1 MPMQGSAPHQPEIL
15 NMMTIFSRRL
25 ARRTLLAACAALA
38 TLTPMAARAEAD
50 ALDLAKYRGKVVY
63 VDFWASWCGPCKLS
77 FPFMAQLAVRYPASD
92 VAVVTVNLDR
102 QRPAAEAFLRQV
114 HGTLPVV
121 YDPKGD
127 LAKTWKVA
135 DMPTSLVF
143 DRKGTMRFRHQG
155 FFPGKAAEY
164 EGHITQLVREK

>member
-1 MPMQGSAPHQPEIL
+1 ML
-15 NMMTIFSRRL
+15 NPLSQRL
-25 ARRTLLAACAALA
+25 ARRTLLAACAALVA
-38 TLTPMAARAEAD
+38 MAPLAAGAETD
-50 ALDLAKYRGKVVY
+50 MLDISKYRGKVVY

-77 FPFMAQLAVRYPASD
+77 FPFMQKLAARYPAGD
-92 VAVVTVNLDR
+92 VVMITVNLDR
-102 QRPAAEAFLRQV
+102 QHSAAEAFLRQV

-121 YDPKGD
+121 YDPAGN

-164 EGHITQLVREK
+164 DAHIAQLVREK

>member
-1 MPMQGSAPHQPEIL
+1 
-15 NMMTIFSRRL
+15 MTLSSVQRRW
-25 ARRTLLAACAALA
+25 RRTLLSGMAAIAALLPAA
-38 TLTPMAARAEAD
+38 TRADTD

-77 FPFMAQLAVRYPASD
+77 FPFMQQLAARYPAGD

-114 HGTLPVV
+114 HASLPVV
-121 YDPKGD
+121 YDPAGN

-143 DRKGTMRFRHQG
+143 DRKGAMRFRHQG

-164 EGHITQLVREK
+164 EAHIAQLVREK

>member
-1 MPMQGSAPHQPEIL
+1 MSLPVP
-15 NMMTIFSRRL
+15 
-25 ARRTLLAACAALA
+25 ARRWRRPLLAVMAVLA
-38 TLTPMAARAEAD
+38 VLLPATTRAEAD
-50 ALDLAKYRGKVVY
+50 LLDLGKYRGKVVY

-77 FPFMAQLAVRYPASD
+77 FPFMQKLAARYPAGD
-92 VAVVTVNLDR
+92 VAVVTINLDR

-121 YDPKGD
+121 YDPAGK

-143 DRKGTMRFRHQG
+143 DRKGVMRFRHQG

-164 EGHITQLVREK
+164 DAHIAQLVREK

>member
-1 MPMQGSAPHQPEIL
+1 MNRPSTP
-15 NMMTIFSRRL
+15 RRW
-25 ARRTLLAACAALA
+25 RRPLLAGLAASFALVAALLPA
-38 TLTPMAARAEAD
+38 TTRAEAD
-50 ALDLAKYRGKVVY
+50 TLDLAKYRGKVVY

-77 FPFMAQLAVRYPASD
+77 FPFMQQLAARYPAGD
-92 VAVVTVNLDR
+92 VAVVTINLDR

-114 HGTLPVV
+114 HGALPVV
-121 YDPKGD
+121 YDPAGN

-143 DRKGTMRFRHQG
+143 DRKGAMRFRHQG

-164 EGHITQLVREK
+164 EAHVTQLVREK

>member
-1 MPMQGSAPHQPEIL
+1 M
-15 NMMTIFSRRL
+15 NTRFSMRPTRR
-25 ARRTLLAACAALA
+25 ALLGACAALLA
-38 TLTPMAARAEAD
+38 AAPLGARAETD

-77 FPFMAQLAVRYPASD
+77 FPFMQKLAAHYPAGD
-92 VAVVTVNLDR
+92 VAVVTINLDR

-114 HGTLPVV
+114 HASLPVV

-143 DRKGTMRFRHQG
+143 DRKGAMRFRHQG

-164 EGHITQLVREK
+164 EAHIAQLVREK

>member
-1 MPMQGSAPHQPEIL
+1 MNRTPVRPRW
-15 NMMTIFSRRL
+15 RRP
-25 ARRTLLAACAALA
+25 LLAGIAALA
-38 TLTPMAARAEAD
+38 ALLPATSRAEAD
-50 ALDLAKYRGKVVY
+50 LLDLAKYRGKVVY

-77 FPFMAQLAVRYPASD
+77 FPFMQRLAARYPAGD
-92 VAVVTVNLDR
+92 VAVVTINLDR

-114 HGTLPVV
+114 RGTLPVV
-121 YDPKGD
+121 YDPAGS

-164 EGHITQLVREK
+164 EAHIAQLVREK

>member
-1 MPMQGSAPHQPEIL
+1 MLKSHSL
-15 NMMTIFSRRL
+15 RL
-25 ARRTLLAACAALA
+25 ARRTLLAACAALVA
-38 TLTPMAARAEAD
+38 IAPVAARAETD

-77 FPFMAQLAVRYPASD
+77 FPFMAKLAARYPAGD

-121 YDPKGD
+121 YDPAGN

-143 DRKGTMRFRHQG
+143 DRKGAMRFRHQG
-155 FFPGKAAEY
+155 FFPGKTAEY
-164 EGHITQLVREK
+164 EAHITQLVREK